1 MSEKLTDE
9 QVEEILEGCEG
20 VTPGPWF
27 DENPGDD
34 VTLGW
39 VNDSDPLND
48 GGSLATTWA
57 AGRPVGEGK
66 INAAHIARLDPQ
78 TVSSL
83 ATELLAL
90 RKRVGELEGALTPT
104 AETKAAYIGEFTI
117 AVERIVNEDDEPVD
131 DGADAPDP
139 YDHIQ
144 VPWTTIKQ
152 IMAAI
157 RAFALHAPKEPS

>member
-1 MSEKLTDE
+1 MSETLTTE
-9 QVEEILEGCEG
+9 QVEEILAGCEG

-90 RKRVGELEGALTPT
+90 RKRVGELERTPANEFDAMFFAVEAVMSSPQLAAEALDNMVKLTEIALSTFRERLLTPS
-104 AETKAAYIGEFTI
+104 
-117 AVERIVNEDDEPVD
+117 
-131 DGADAPDP
+131 
-139 YDHIQ
+139 
-144 VPWTTIKQ
+144 
-152 IMAAI
+152 
-157 RAFALHAPKEPS
+157 RALPTPKEPS